1 MSITIRG
8 NTKINSRTTVGNY
21 GSTPIPP
28 SQTPTPTITPTNT
41 PTPTITPTPTTTPS
55 GTYSFSVFTNGGVCN
70 DTFGTTVYSSSA
82 VLGIGSSLYQ
92 NIGLTIPTTYSQISN
107 PEDSGNSYF
116 VITGN
121 VITSSDLCN

>member
-28 SQTPTPTITPTNT
+28 SQTPTPTITPT
-41 PTPTITPTPTTTPS
+41 PTTTPS
-55 GTYSFSVFTNGGVCN
+55 GAYSFSVSPDNQACSSGEEII
-70 DTFGTTVYSSSA
+70 VYSSSA
-82 VLGIGSSLYQ
+82 VLGIGSTLYQ
-92 NIGLTIPTTYSQISN
+92 DSGLTIPTTYSAISN
-107 PEDSGNSYF
+107 PNDPGQDYF

-121 VITSSDLCN
+121 TITSKPLCD

>member
-28 SQTPTPTITPTNT
+28 SQT

-121 VITSSDLCN
+121 VITSTGFCN